1 MYKLLLISKYLRKRR
16 IAWVSLIAVCLCTA
30 MILVVFSVMGGWLR
44 MFRDSF
50 QGLSGAV
57 LVQSQSLA
65 GFPHYQEMID
75 RIEKLPSV
83 AVAAPQIQ
91 TFGLIN
97 IDNQKSM
104 GVQVIGLQID
114 KIGQINRFPQ
124 SLFRQYQGLIEAADN
139 KELNLTPEERT
150 ALRAQAAANLKN
162 PSFSLHLPPEVY
174 DSRFPNRRPNTTPP
188 SQWSGMIAGAGVL
201 NIRKDET
208 GAVVNRGD
216 FLYRLPIRLTV
227 IDIGDRIT
235 LDPTDKAE
243 RNYWIV
249 DDSRTK
255 VWQYDSNTVYV
266 PFELLQK
273 DLNMAAVDDAPART
287 SEIHIAVKPGIKD
300 LMAVRADVEKIVLEV
315 LEEKGAVLRA
325 GPPIVQ
331 TWEQSQSK
339 WLGAIE
345 KEVALVTTLF
355 SLISVVAV
363 FLIFCIFYMIVA
375 EKTKDIGIIK
385 SVGATSSGVAI
396 IFIGYGCAI
405 GIVGGAMGLAVGW
418 TFVHN
423 INFLHE
429 KMGQL
434 LGIQIWNAEVYAF
447 DSIPNVVDPKSAA
460 IIAAAAIVSSIVGAI
475 VPAMRAARLNPVEA
489 LRFE

>member
-16 IAWVSLIAVCLCTA
+16 IAWVSLLAVCLCTA
-30 MILVVFSVMGGWLR
+30 MIVVVFSVMGGWLR

-65 GFPHYQEMID
+65 GFPHYEEMIG
-75 RIEKLPSV
+75 RIEKLPGV
-83 AVAAPQIQ
+83 RVAAPQIQ

-114 KIGQINRFPQ
+114 KVAQINRFPQ
-124 SLFRQYQGLIEAADN
+124 SLWRQYQGLIEASEN
-139 KELNLTPEERT
+139 RELSAEER
-150 ALRAQAAANLKN
+150 QAYRDLAAERVKS
-162 PSFSLHLPPEVY
+162 PSFALPLAPEVY
-174 DSRFPNRRPNTTPP
+174 DSRFPNRRPGTTPP
-188 SQWSGMIAGAGVL
+188 SQWAGMIAGAGVL

-208 GAVVNRGD
+208 GNIINRGD
-216 FLYRLPIRLTV
+216 FLYRLPVRLTV
-227 IDIGDRIT
+227 IDIRDRSG
-235 LDPTDKAE
+235 LDVTDKAE

-273 DLNMAAVDDAPART
+273 DLNMSESEETPART
-287 SEIHIAVKPGIKD
+287 SEIHIAVDPGTD
-300 LMAVRADVEKIVLEV
+300 LMALRGEVEKIVNAV
-315 LEEKGAVLRA
+315 LEEKGVIL
-325 GPPIVQ
+325 GYPPLVQ

-385 SVGATSSGVAI
+385 SVGATSTGVAA

-405 GIVGGAMGLAVGW
+405 GIVGGAMGLGVGW
-418 TFVHN
+418 FIVHN

-434 LGIQIWNAEVYAF
+434 MGIQIWNPEVYAF
-447 DSIPNVVDPKSAA
+447 DTIPNRVDPSSAA
-460 IIAAAAIVSSIVGAI
+460 IIAAVAVVSSVVGAI

>member
-16 IAWVSLIAVCLCTA
+16 IAWVSLLAVCLCTA

-57 LVQSQSLA
+57 IVQSQSLS
-65 GFPHYQEMID
+65 GFPHYDEMIR
-75 RIEKLPSV
+75 RIEKLPTV
-83 AVAAPQIQ
+83 RVAAPQIQ

-97 IDNQKSM
+97 IDNQKNA
-104 GVQVIGLQID
+104 GVQVIGLEID

-124 SLFRQYQGLIEAADN
+124 SLFRQYQGLIEAADDSRLDLSQ
-139 KELNLTPEERT
+139 EQRRS
-150 ALRAQAAANLKN
+150 LRAQAAENLTK
-162 PSFSLHLPPEVY
+162 PSFALPLPAAAY
-174 DSRFPNRRPNTTPP
+174 DSRFPNRRPGTTPP
-188 SQWSGMIAGAGVL
+188 SEWSGMIAGAGVL

-208 GAVVNRGD
+208 GKIVNRGE
-216 FLYRLPIRLTV
+216 FLYRLPTRLTV
-227 IDIGDRIT
+227 INVSDRGT
-235 LDPTDKAE
+235 LDLTDKAE

-266 PFELLQK
+266 PFDLLQK
-273 DLNMAAVDDAPART
+273 DLNMASVENSPART
-287 SEIHIAVKPGIKD
+287 TEIHIALKPGVKD
-300 LMAVRADVEKIVLEV
+300 LMAVRDEVEKIVAAV
-315 LEEKGAVLRA
+315 LEEKGVIM
-325 GPPIVQ
+325 GIPPVVQ
-331 TWEQSQSK
+331 TWEQSQAK

-355 SLISVVAV
+355 SMISVVSV

-385 SVGATSSGVAI
+385 SVGATSAGVAV

-405 GIVGGAMGLAVGW
+405 GIAGGAMGLALGW
-418 TFVHN
+418 SVVHN
-423 INFLHE
+423 INYLHQ
-429 KMGQL
+429 KMGDL
-434 LGIQIWNAEVYAF
+434 LGIQIWNPEVYAF
-447 DSIPNVVDPKSAA
+447 DTIPNVVDPKSAV
-460 IIAAAAIVSSIVGAI
+460 IIVGVAIVSSVVGAI
-475 VPAMRAARLNPVEA
+475 IPAMHAARLNPVDA